1 MIKPN
6 FNKKFV
12 FETLCLKITI
22 ARTAPI
28 VPPINVRINKENSE
42 ILILFFTAFHL
53 SNEKVKKVIR
63 LMTIIKY
70 NIMANL
76 KQNKFNKAFKHH
88 SAE

>member
-1 MIKPN
+1 MIKPI
-6 FNKKFV
+6 FNKKIV

-22 ARTAPI
+22 GRTAPI

-42 ILILFFTAFHL
+42 ILLLFFTAFHL

-76 KQNKFNKAFKHH
+76 KQNKFNK
-88 SAE
+88 SI